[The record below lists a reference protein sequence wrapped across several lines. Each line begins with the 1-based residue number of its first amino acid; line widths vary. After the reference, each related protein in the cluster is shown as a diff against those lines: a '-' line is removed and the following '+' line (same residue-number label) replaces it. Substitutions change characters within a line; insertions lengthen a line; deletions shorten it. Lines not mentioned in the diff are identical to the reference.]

1 MIRVNLHAFC
11 SFIVIF
17 FLCKVE
23 MKLKKQE
30 GIRWSSLEED
40 NESQYRNMKPVEKSK
55 SLFSRLPPSH
65 YLLTQIQQWKH
76 HNNA

>member
-55 SLFSRLPPSH
+55 SLFNRLPPSH
-65 YLLTQIQQWKH
+65 YLLTQIRQWKH